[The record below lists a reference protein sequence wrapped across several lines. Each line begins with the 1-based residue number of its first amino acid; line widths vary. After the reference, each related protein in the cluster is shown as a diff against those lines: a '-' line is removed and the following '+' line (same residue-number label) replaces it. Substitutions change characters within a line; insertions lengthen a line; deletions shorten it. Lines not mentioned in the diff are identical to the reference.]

1 MTDTLNWNFFS
12 ETYHLKNDK
21 YVQDV
26 ALLQRLQRTDCY
38 PVILYPELLCEQLA
52 KKFLIGSVGVGKD
65 KSHIF
70 AGLMSTLPSFSLN
83 VSANSLLLHILR
95 KVRVLIRILTTVLPL
110 TDNSSTIR

>member
-52 KKFLIGSVGVGKD
+52 KNF
-65 KSHIF
+65 
-70 AGLMSTLPSFSLN
+70 
-83 VSANSLLLHILR
+83 
-95 KVRVLIRILTTVLPL
+95 
-110 TDNSSTIR
+110 